1 MYRRASAPVPFWV
14 TALSDTASSKPRI
27 SAEGLALI
35 KSLEGFRPHAL
46 KRGNGWVIGYGHTL
60 SAREGTKVTETEAEL
75 LLQYDLLAVTD
86 AIRTQVQTPLNPHQF
101 DALASFVYSIG
112 VEDFRASDVLKQI
125 NAGDLSAASDAMI
138 GWPDTPGPEGPVR
151 RRTAERALFK
161 ADPAA
166 TTSVAALLASPL
178 PPVEEDGTVLPFP
191 VADDAAQ
198 PEPDTVDAAPAAGEP
213 APEPFPTDTVIEP
226 VARDTSPAPEP
237 ETVEVE
243 SDRPRSAPRDEDAP
257 FPWRESAPLLAVGA
271 IGFVSFGVAMG
282 ALRLASMP
290 SARAGETA
298 LMGWI
303 LALVGLGCVGVAG
316 WKLYERWGRSD
327 PA

>member
-14 TALSDTASSKPRI
+14 TTLSDTASSKPRI

-60 SAREGTKVTETEAEL
+60 SARDGANVTEAEAEL
-75 LLQYDLLAVTD
+75 LLQYDLLGVIE
-86 AIRTQVQTPLNPHQF
+86 AIRTQVKTPLNPHQF

-138 GWPDTPGPEGPVR
+138 GWPDSPGPEGPVR

-161 ADPAA
+161 ADPTAS
-166 TTSVAALLASPL
+166 TTVAELLASPL

-191 VADDAAQ
+191 VADHPAVASE
-198 PEPDTVDAAPAAGEP
+198 PEAIEAGRIADEP
-213 APEPFPTDTVIEP
+213 PTAPFPTDTVIEP
-226 VARDTSPAPEP
+226 VARDGAAEP

-243 SDRPRSAPRDEDAP
+243 SDRPRASPQDNDAP
-257 FPWRESAPLLAVGA
+257 FPWRESAPLLGVGA

-298 LMGWI
+298 IMGWI

>member
-1 MYRRASAPVPFWV
+1 M
-14 TALSDTASSKPRI
+14 SDTASSKPRI

-60 SAREGTKVTETEAEL
+60 SAREGAKVTEPEAEL

-86 AIRTQVQTPLNPHQF
+86 AIRTQVKTLLNPHQF

-112 VEDFRASDVLKQI
+112 VEDFRASDVLKSL

-161 ADPAA
+161 ADPTT
-166 TTSVAALLASPL
+166 TTSVAGLLASPL

-191 VADDAAQ
+191 VADHPSPSFEPEAADA
-198 PEPDTVDAAPAAGEP
+198 EPVAGEP
-213 APEPFPTDTVIEP
+213 APGPFPTDTVIEP
-226 VARDTSPAPEP
+226 VARDTTPAAEP

-243 SDRPRSAPRDEDAP
+243 SDRPRIPRRDEDTP
-257 FPWRESAPLLAVGA
+257 FPWRESAPLLGVGA

-290 SARAGETA
+290 SARSGETA

-303 LALVGLGCVGVAG
+303 LALVGLACVGVAG